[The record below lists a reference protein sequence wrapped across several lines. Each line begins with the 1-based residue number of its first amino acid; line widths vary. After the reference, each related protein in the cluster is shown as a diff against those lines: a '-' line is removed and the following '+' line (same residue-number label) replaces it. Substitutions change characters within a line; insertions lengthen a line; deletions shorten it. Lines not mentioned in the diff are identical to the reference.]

1 MDKIDIILCQLL
13 LGNSRL
19 SYRELADTL
28 NLSVTAIHKRIQ
40 ELIES
45 GIIRKFTAKLSLF
58 QLNALHVLISG
69 SSKLNSVQ
77 RLPEKLESNGLIYW
91 LAIGGGNDLYIGAYL
106 QDINELE
113 TLVSFVRD
121 TAQIPEPTVGIT
133 TYPKQHGLI
142 PDPEKRTLYPLDYQ
156 IIASLE
162 NNSRKATSEIA
173 EELHVSAKTVRRR
186 LTRMTENRLIE
197 LSMEWYPDAS
207 NDIFS
212 VLHVRLKPE
221 TNKNTMNML
230 FQKYTPNIVF
240 YWGLSNIP
248 NTFISV
254 VWTNRVKDLQRIRE
268 NLEKEATVQS
278 VAPNILYRGYIFR
291 TWRDQLLEDKASM
304 SLS

>member
-58 QLNALHVLISG
+58 QLNALHVLIFG
-69 SSKLNSVQ
+69 VSKLNPVQ
-77 RLPEKLESNGLIYW
+77 SLPEKLGTNGLIYW

-106 QDINELE
+106 RDINELE
-113 TLVSFVRD
+113 PLVSFVKD

-133 TYPKQHGLI
+133 TYPAQHGLI
-142 PDPEKRTLYPLDYQ
+142 PDSEKRTLYPLDYQ

-186 LTRMTENRLIE
+186 LTRMIKNRLIE

-221 TNKNTMNML
+221 TNKNSMNML
-230 FQKYTPNIVF
+230 LQKYTPNIVF

-268 NLEKEATVQS
+268 NLEKEVTVQS
-278 VAPNILYRGYIFR
+278 VAPNILYTGYIFR
-291 TWRDQLLEDKASM
+291 TWRDQLLEDKANM